1 MLSRSRDPSESLSL
15 GGAPF
20 LHRSPEETNVCQRGK
35 AVKLCLSDVRNP
47 VWRTSDYGAA
57 IWPLFAARFARDLRH
72 YLEKRTT
79 TSPRP
84 NHRTSDSDSPSISRS
99 LLSRSTSAGVS
110 RQVRKS
116 FSRPGVS
123 YSRATL
129 YHWLL
134 QTVGTVKR
142 ARVARMTNSH
152 ITR

>member
-1 MLSRSRDPSESLSL
+1 MLSRSR
-15 GGAPF
+15 AN
-20 LHRSPEETNVCQRGK
+20 RSHWAARRFYIARRKKTNVCQRPK

-57 IWPLFAARFARDLRH
+57 IWPLFAGRFARDLRH

-79 TSPRP
+79 THLARI
-84 NHRTSDSDSPSISRS
+84 TSDSDSPSISRS
-99 LLSRSTSAGVS
+99 FPSTSAGVS

-129 YHWLL
+129 YHWLP